1 MKRHRQSGWLTI
13 ELAVALAVLL
23 TIMAALGSLLYSTGN
38 YNRILWARQQCI
50 AAGQAQLDSIAK
62 TGNPLPPADVERLW
76 PGIHCTVEAAPGTGP
91 WQALRQVRIQVN
103 TRVRNK
109 TVEVVCCRCL
119 PSED

>member
-1 MKRHRQSGWLTI
+1 MTI
-13 ELAVALAVLL
+13 ELVVAMAVLL
-23 TIMAALGSLLYSTGN
+23 TIMAALGSVLYSTGN
-38 YNRILWARQQCI
+38 YNRILWARQQCL

-62 TGNPLPPADVERLW
+62 TGRPLPSADLERLW
-76 PGIHCTVEAAPGTGP
+76 PGIRCTVEAAPGTGP

-109 TVEVVCCRCL
+109 SVEVVCCRYL